1 MNWTPRVDYQLLIV
15 RSLLS
20 TLALGV
26 LVLGWWLRKT
36 ERGEDTQASD
46 RYAVLRGE
54 DTQASDRYAVRKGKR
69 LGRTRAVALGVLSA
83 TVLASAYGF
92 FAWRHPG
99 DVQTHEFYHYY
110 LNAKYFP
117 ELGYFDLYRCTV
129 AAMAA
134 ERGEPQQALIRDLR
148 GFLETTVVDTA
159 DIGERCD
166 GAFSNERWAQF
177 RTDLRWFGRAF
188 VEGQWKKVLTDQGF
202 NPSPVWTLIGRP
214 VASIFP
220 AEDGPMRVLA
230 RLDLLL
236 VVLSLAFVGWAFGF
250 EVLCVATLVWATNPL
265 HRYLWM
271 GDAFLR
277 YPWFASCIIGICLLR
292 KERHFGAGVLL
303 ALSSL
308 LRIFPLLFIAGYGL
322 GAIRRWL
329 RGEGLG
335 KGFREFAMGAAL
347 TSIALPLL
355 AIPVCGRGSE
365 VLTEFATNIGSWS
378 SITPTNSL
386 GLPALF
392 SYTERMPEDELVG
405 EEKFYNQAAKQRQR
419 DALFSARKPLYFAVV
434 AFFLLTLWRA
444 LERCEDWMAAA
455 LGFVLILLLIDIPVY
470 YTSFMVA
477 PVLLSERWPR
487 IGISVL
493 AAMIALCGATLVW
506 WNQPFRWAIA
516 SPILLL
522 VALYT
527 LLELRSEKEAA

>member
-20 TLALGV
+20 TLALG
-26 LVLGWWLRKT
+26 LLALGWWLRKMD
-36 ERGEDTQASD
+36 RGEDTRATD
-46 RYAVLRGE
+46 RE
-54 DTQASDRYAVRKGKR
+54 AVRKGKR
-69 LGRTRAVALGVLSA
+69 LGRSRTVALGVLSA

-92 FAWRHPG
+92 FAWRHPA
-99 DVQTHEFYHYY
+99 DVQTHDFYHYY

-129 AAMAA
+129 AAM
-134 ERGEPQQALIRDLR
+134 
-148 GFLETTVVDTA
+148 
-159 DIGERCD
+159 
-166 GAFSNERWAQF
+166 RWTQF

-220 AEDGPMRVLA
+220 TEDRSMRVLA

-236 VVLSLAFVGWAFGF
+236 VVVSLAFVGWAFGF

-277 YPWFASCIIGICLLR
+277 YPWFASSIIGICLLR

-335 KGFREFAMGAAL
+335 RGFREFAMGAAL

-355 AIPVCGRGSE
+355 AIPVCGRGSD
-365 VLTEFATNIGSWS
+365 VLTEFAANIRSWS

-386 GLPALF
+386 GLPAPF
-392 SYTERMPEDELVG
+392 SYTESTPDEELAG
-405 EEKFYNQAAKQRQR
+405 EERFHSQAAKQRQR
-419 DALFSARKPLYFAVV
+419 DQLFSARKPLYFAVV
-434 AFFLLTLWRA
+434 AFFLVILWRA
-444 LERCEDWMAAA
+444 LERSEDWMAAA
-455 LGFVLILLLIDIPVY
+455 LGFVLILILIDIPVY

-487 IGISVL
+487 IGISTL

-527 LLELRSEKEAA
+527 LLELRSEEEAA